1 MKKELLEKRLR
12 RFLYRQPSLTFR
24 RPQGISSARL
34 KGFTQENVDKF
45 FDILEPALQ
54 KIGNNTAR
62 IYNVDKTGITNVQ
75 SKHSKVISLKGKRQV
90 GTITV
95 AERGFTGDN
104 GNLLDVI
111 HQDGYNIYL
120 LNGFATSLNI
130 VTF

>member
-95 AERGFTGDN
+95 AERGSLVTMVTCWMSSIRMVTTFIYSMVS
-104 GNLLDVI
+104 LL
-111 HQDGYNIYL
+111 H
-120 LNGFATSLNI
+120 
-130 VTF
+130 